1 MEVWIAGRQQP
12 SRHLR
17 PVREHV
23 TVSCLRCYVE
33 LKEDIAD
40 ADVPHDGLTIR
51 SLPES
56 FQYFGGFGF
65 RPRLDGMEKLIEDV
79 V

>member
-1 MEVWIAGRQQP
+1 
-12 SRHLR
+12 
-17 PVREHV
+17 
-23 TVSCLRCYVE
+23 VE